1 MDLNKLIKRLVFS
14 FVMINFVNKFFSET
28 ESERMHLRDDLQYYY
43 YFLCLCHAVMG
54 FIIVNTDGYNILE
67 DFMFSEQIVGR
78 ENAEMLSISDT
89 EGGGESLVE
98 ENSSTNDQV
107 PGYMLQDSY
116 IRLCV
121 DPRFYRVDMRM

>member
-14 FVMINFVNKFFSET
+14 FVMINFVNRFFSNT
-28 ESERMHLRDDLQYYY
+28 ESESLHLSDSLRHYY

-89 EGGGESLVE
+89 EGGGGELS
-98 ENSSTNDQV
+98 
-107 PGYMLQDSY
+107 
-116 IRLCV
+116 R
-121 DPRFYRVDMRM
+121 RKF

>member
-89 EGGGESLVE
+89 EGGGGELS
-98 ENSSTNDQV
+98 
-107 PGYMLQDSY
+107 
-116 IRLCV
+116 R
-121 DPRFYRVDMRM
+121 RKF

>member
-14 FVMINFVNKFFSET
+14 FVMINFVNRFLNDT
-28 ESERMHLRDDLQYYY
+28 ESGSLHLSDRHYC

-54 FIIVNTDGYNILE
+54 FIIVNTDGYSILE
-67 DFMFSEQIVGR
+67 NFMFSEQIIGE
-78 ENAEMLSISDT
+78 ENAEMSSISDT

-98 ENSSTNDQV
+98 ENSSADGQV

-116 IRLCV
+116 IGLCV
-121 DPRFYRVDMRM
+121 GHRFCSVDMRM